1 MGEKKLK
8 RIIFAASVAAFGLL
22 GGAAS
27 ALTLQLDSYT
37 SAVQTVNV
45 GASPVAGTPS
55 QVGAT
60 GFNVTDTTG
69 DMGSFV
75 AWCLD
80 ISHYL
85 MGTGDSQLYT
95 VTDNPF
101 SNSFG
106 LTTVARDRIQLM
118 FDANYASVD
127 FSNGDQAAAFQM
139 ALWEAAYEDDSGLLD
154 LASGLFRA
162 TSSGSDVLAATYLA
176 NAFSYTGE
184 KLWNMTFLEVAG
196 LGPDRAKDTGQNLVT
211 VSAVPLP
218 AAGLLLL
225 TGLLGAGVIA
235 RRRSTEA

>member
-1 MGEKKLK
+1 MK
-8 RIIFAASVAAFGLL
+8 RIVFAASLAALGVV

-37 SAVQTVNV
+37 SSVQTVNV

-95 VTDNPF
+95 VTNNPF

-106 LTTVARDRIQLM
+106 LTAVARDRVQLI

-139 ALWEAAYEDDSGLLD
+139 ALWEAAYEDDNGLLD
-154 LASGLFRA
+154 LTSGLFA
-162 TSSGSDVLAATYLA
+162 ASSNGSNSLAATYLA
-176 NAFSYTGE
+176 NAIAYTGE
-184 KLWNMTFLEVAG
+184 KMWNMTFLEVAG
-196 LGPDRAKDTGQNLVT
+196 LDPNRAKDSGQNLVT

-218 AAGLLLL
+218 AAGLLLI
-225 TGLLGAGVIA
+225 TALLGAGA
-235 RRRSTEA
+235 MSRRRATGA

>member
-1 MGEKKLK
+1 MK
-8 RIIFAASVAAFGLL
+8 RFVLAAGFAAVGLL
-22 GGAAS
+22 GGAAN

-37 SAVQTVNV
+37 ANIQTVNI
-45 GASPVAGTPS
+45 GASPVAGTPN

-80 ISHYL
+80 VSHLL
-85 MGTGDSQLYT
+85 MGTGDTQLYS

-106 LTTVARDRIQLM
+106 LTAVARDRIQLM
-118 FDANYASVD
+118 FDANYDDVD
-127 FSNGDQAAAFQM
+127 FSNADQAAAFQM
-139 ALWEAAYEDDSGLLD
+139 ALWEAAYEDDSGVLD
-154 LASGLFRA
+154 LMSGLFSA
-162 TSSGSDVLAATYLA
+162 SSNGSNGLAATYIA
-176 NAFSYTGE
+176 NALSYTGD

-196 LGPDRAKDTGQNLVT
+196 YGPDRGRDTGQNLVT

-225 TGLLGAGVIA
+225 TGLLGAGA
-235 RRRSTEA
+235 LSRRRANRA

>member
-1 MGEKKLK
+1 MK
-8 RIIFAASVAAFGLL
+8 RMVLAAGFAAVGML
-22 GGAAS
+22 GGAAN

-37 SAVQTVNV
+37 ATVQTVSI
-45 GASPVAGTPS
+45 GASPVTGTPN

-85 MGTGDSQLYT
+85 MGTGDSQLYS

-118 FDANYASVD
+118 FDANYDSVD

-139 ALWEAAYEDDSGLLD
+139 ALWEAAYEDDSGILD
-154 LASGLFRA
+154 LTNGLFSA
-162 TSSGSDVLAATYLA
+162 SSNGSNGLAATYIA
-176 NAFSYTGE
+176 NALSYAGD

-196 LGPDRAKDTGQNLVT
+196 YGPDRGKNTGQNLVT

-225 TGLLGAGVIA
+225 TGLLGAGVVS
-235 RRRSTEA
+235 RRRSTGA

>member
-1 MGEKKLK
+1 MK
-8 RIIFAASVAAFGLL
+8 RIVFAAGLVALGLV

-37 SAVQTVNV
+37 SSVQTVNV

-106 LTTVARDRIQLM
+106 LTAVARDRIQLI

-139 ALWEAAYEDDSGLLD
+139 ALWEAAYEDDNGLLD
-154 LASGLFRA
+154 LTSGLFA
-162 TSSGSDVLAATYLA
+162 ASSNGSNSLAATYLA
-176 NAFSYTGE
+176 NALSYAGE
-184 KLWNMTFLEVAG
+184 KMWNMTFLEVAG
-196 LGPDRAKDTGQNLVT
+196 YGPDREKNTGQNLVT

-218 AAGLLLL
+218 AAGLLLM
-225 TGLLGAGVIA
+225 TALLGAGA
-235 RRRSTEA
+235 MSRRRTSGA